1 MTEAYAWNDL
11 IRSLSNTDNEDK
23 MLSLKELQSVE
34 NKLNYA
40 NSKLGE
46 IALVLQEYYTG
57 SYTTIEELAGEI
69 SAVLYGE
76 DDE

>member
-1 MTEAYAWNDL
+1 MNSAYAWNDV
-11 IRSLSNTDNEDK
+11 IRSLNDVANEDK
-23 MLSLKELQSVE
+23 ILDLKEVQSIE
-34 NKLNYA
+34 NQLKFA

-69 SAVLYGE
+69 SVVLYGE
-76 DDE
+76 DDD

>member
-1 MTEAYAWNDL
+1 MNSAYAWNDL
-11 IRSLSNTDNEDK
+11 IRSLNNVANEDK
-23 MLSLKELQSVE
+23 IVSLKEVQSVE
-34 NKLNYA
+34 NQLNYA

-69 SAVLYGE
+69 SVVLYGE
-76 DDE
+76 DDD

>member
-1 MTEAYAWNDL
+1 MTDAYAWNDL

-34 NKLNYA
+34 NQLNYA

>member
-1 MTEAYAWNDL
+1 MTDAYAWNDL

-23 MLSLKELQSVE
+23 IISLKEPQSVE
-34 NKLNYA
+34 DQLNYA

-57 SYTTIEELAGEI
+57 SYTTIGELAGEI
-69 SAVLYGE
+69 SCVLNGE
-76 DDE
+76 DDD